1 MVRIFAALL
10 LVLTLSGCS
19 TTFVYNNLD
28 WLVHWYIDDYVE
40 LNKEQKKQFDHK
52 MQDWLKW
59 HRHQQLPRYRDD
71 LVALKQQFEQG
82 QMTQAQWQEFF
93 SRVRGHWYS
102 LINHLG
108 PDLAELSLQLN
119 DQQIKDMFAA
129 FEKQQKEREE
139 ERNELDEQER
149 LEKSRENLHE
159 DMQEWTGRLSAE
171 QKAQLNEWVEG
182 FAPTYELRLKYR
194 RNWQQAA
201 MDSLLGRVDTKAWRD
216 TFTLL
221 LVRPQDY
228 QSDALREADLANREY
243 YARMLAELTPGL
255 SDKQKRHVLREMQ
268 QRIDDLNDLIEH

>member
-40 LNKEQKKQFDHK
+40 LNKAQKKQFDHK

-82 QMTQAQWQEFF
+82 QMTQAHWQEFF

-129 FEKQQKEREE
+129 FEKQQKERDE

-159 DMQEWTGRLSAE
+159 DIQEWTGRLSAE
-171 QKAQLNEWVEG
+171 QKAQLNEWAEG

-201 MDSLLGRVDTKAWRD
+201 MDNLLLRSNSAAWRAS
-216 TFTLL
+216 FTELL
-221 LVRPQDY
+221 LNTQAFQSEALQD
-228 QSDALREADLANREY
+228 ADKANREY
-243 YARMLAELTPGL
+243 YAQLLAELAPNLT
-255 SDKQKRHVLREMQ
+255 SKQKRHVLKEIQ
-268 QRIDDLNDLIEH
+268 QRIDDLNALIEQ